1 MAEEQFDVIVVGAGF
16 GGAACAG
23 LLAKR
28 GLEVLLLEKNAK
40 AGGKAMAFSKGG
52 FVYTPWVVITA
63 PIQGNAFER
72 VLKELGMEDRVELV
86 TPDPSG
92 GAIFKN
98 AQGDYV
104 PMPPMPADVPA
115 DPNVIFDWLEVP
127 EAQRGAAL
135 AAMTEITLM
144 PPDQIDD
151 HDDISFAE
159 FLARYDLPKPVY
171 GYLVGSIHDACFVCP
186 ADVVAA
192 SEAIR
197 VLQMIFLRSG
207 GLFAKGDIGRVAE
220 IYAAAVEENGGKYV
234 TRARVRKI
242 LVENGAVTGVATE
255 QGTFRAPI
263 VVSNVGIQPTVLELV
278 GEERFDQSYVAYVKD
293 LVPSWGLPGVRYF
306 LDEKVIQQPFGT
318 IFSTESY
325 WTVEKFNR
333 AVAGEMPDD
342 IAVLYEVPSN
352 YDEHAAPEGKQI
364 VLASVWGPSDGEAT
378 DEDMK
383 PWWQKC
389 DDTMFRVFPDLPA
402 HIERKE
408 PYSVRDVSRLTR
420 DRVLPNQ
427 GGECIGLGQV
437 IGQGGRKKPSV
448 SAPIRGLFFVGCDAG
463 GYGVGTQQATESGLN
478 VANAVQKHHA
488 TGGP

>member
-40 AGGKAMAFSKGG
+40 AGGKAMAFSKNG

-63 PIQGNAFER
+63 PVQDNAFER

-98 AQGDYV
+98 AQGSYV
-104 PMPPMPADVPA
+104 PMPPMPTDTPA
-115 DPNVIFDWLEVP
+115 DPNVLFDWLEVP
-127 EAQRGAAL
+127 EEQRGAAL
-135 AAMTEITLM
+135 TAMMEITLM
-144 PPDQIDD
+144 PPEQIDEQ
-151 HDDISFAE
+151 DDISFAE
-159 FLARYDLPKPVY
+159 FLTRYELPKAVY

-207 GLFAKGDIGRVAE
+207 GLFAKGGIGRVAE
-220 IYAAAVEENGGKYV
+220 TYAAAVEENGGKYL
-234 TRARVRKI
+234 TKARVQKI

-255 QGTFRAPI
+255 EGTFRAPI
-263 VVSNVGIQPTVLELV
+263 VVSNVGIQPTVLKLV
-278 GEERFDQSYVAYVKD
+278 GEEHFDESYLAYVKS
-293 LVPSWGLPGVRYF
+293 LVPSCGLPGVRYF
-306 LDEKVIQQPFGT
+306 LDQKVIQQPFGT
-318 IFSTESY
+318 IFSTDSY
-325 WTVEKFNR
+325 WTSEKFER
-333 AVAGEMPDD
+333 AVGGEMPGD
-342 IAVLYEVPSN
+342 IAVLFEVPSN
-352 YDEHAAPEGKQI
+352 YDETAAPEGKQI
-364 VLASVWGPSDGEAT
+364 VLVSVWGPADGQST
-378 DEDMK
+378 DEQMK

-389 DDTMFRVFPDLPA
+389 DEIMFRVFPELPE
-402 HIERKE
+402 HIERRE
-408 PYSVRDVSRLTR
+408 SYSVRDVSLLTR

-437 IGQGGRKKPSV
+437 VGQGGQKKPSV
-448 SAPIRGLFFVGCDAG
+448 SAPLRGLFFAGCDAG
-463 GYGVGTQQATESGLN
+463 GYGVGTQQATESGLK
-478 VANAVQKHHA
+478 VADAVEKHHA
-488 TGGP
+488 AGGS

>member
-1 MAEEQFDVIVVGAGF
+1 MAEERFDVIVVGAGF

-28 GLEVLLLEKNAK
+28 GKKVLLLEKNAK
-40 AGGKAMAFSKGG
+40 AGGKAMAFSKSG

-63 PIQGNAFER
+63 PVQDNAFEK

-98 AQGDYV
+98 AQGSYV
-104 PMPPMPADVPA
+104 PMPPMPADTPA
-115 DPNVIFDWLEVP
+115 DPNILFDWLEVP
-127 EAQRGAAL
+127 EEQRGAAL
-135 AAMTEITLM
+135 TAMMEITLM
-144 PPDQIDD
+144 PPEQIDE

-159 FLARYDLPKPVY
+159 FLTRYDLPKPVY

-186 ADVVAA
+186 VDAVAA

-197 VLQMIFLRSG
+197 VFQMIFLRSG
-207 GLFAKGDIGRVAE
+207 GLFAKGGIGRVAE
-220 IYAAAVEENGGKYV
+220 TYAAAVEENGGKYL
-234 TRARVRKI
+234 TKARVQKI

-255 QGTFRAPI
+255 EGTFRAPT
-263 VVSNVGIQPTVLELV
+263 VVSNVGIQPTVLKLV
-278 GEERFDQSYVAYVKD
+278 GEEHFDDSYLAYVRN

-306 LDEKVIQQPFGT
+306 LDQKVIQQPFGT
-318 IFSTESY
+318 IFSTDSY
-325 WTVEKFNR
+325 WTVEKFDR
-333 AVAGEMPDD
+333 AVAGEMPED

-352 YDEHAAPEGKQI
+352 YDENAAPEGKQ
-364 VLASVWGPSDGEAT
+364 VALVSVWGPADGQAT
-378 DEDMK
+378 DEQMK

-389 DDTMFRVFPDLPA
+389 DEIMFQVFPDLPE

-408 PYSVRDVSRLTR
+408 YYSVRDVSRLTR

-437 IGQGGRKKPSV
+437 VGQGGRKKPSV
-448 SAPIRGLFFVGCDAG
+448 SGPLRGLFFVGCDAG
-463 GYGVGTQQATESGLN
+463 GYGVGTQQATDSGLK
-478 VANAVQKHHA
+478 VADAVEKYQA
-488 TGGP
+488 SGAS

>member
-1 MAEEQFDVIVVGAGF
+1 MAEQQFDVIVVGAGF
-16 GGAACAG
+16 GGSACAG

-40 AGGKAMAFSKGG
+40 AGGKAMAFSKRG

-63 PIQGNAFER
+63 PVQGNAFET

-98 AQGDYV
+98 AQGNYV
-104 PMPPMPADVPA
+104 PMPPMPADTPA
-115 DPNVIFDWLEVP
+115 DPNILFDWLEVP

-144 PPDQIDD
+144 PPERIDD

-159 FLARYDLPKPVY
+159 FLRRYDLPKPVY

-197 VLQMIFLRSG
+197 VFQMIFLRSG
-207 GLFAKGDIGRVAE
+207 GLFAKGGIGRVAE
-220 IYAAAVEENGGKYV
+220 TYAAAVGENGGKYV
-234 TRARVRKI
+234 TKARVQKI
-242 LVENGAVTGVATE
+242 LAENGAVTGVATE
-255 QGTFRAPI
+255 EGTFHAPI
-263 VVSNVGIQPTVLELV
+263 VVSNVGIQPTVLKLV
-278 GEERFDQSYVAYVKD
+278 GEAHFDESYVAYVRD
-293 LVPSWGLPGVRYF
+293 LVPSCGLPGVRYF

-318 IFSTESY
+318 IFSADSY
-325 WTVEKFNR
+325 WTVETFDR
-333 AVAGEMPDD
+333 AVAGEMPED

-352 YDEHAAPEGKQI
+352 YDENAAPQGKQI
-364 VLASVWGPSDGEAT
+364 VLASVWGPADGQAT

-389 DDTMFRVFPDLPA
+389 DEIMFQVFPDLPQQ
-402 HIERKE
+402 IEHKE
-408 PYSVRDVSRLTR
+408 YYSVGDVSRLTR
-420 DRVLPNQ
+420 DRVLPGQ
-427 GGECIGLGQV
+427 GGECIGLGQTV
-437 IGQGGRKKPSV
+437 GQGGRKKPSS
-448 SAPIRGLFFVGCDAG
+448 SAPIRGLFFVGCDSG

-478 VANAVQKHHA
+478 VANAVEKHHA
-488 TGGP
+488 NGPS

>member
-1 MAEEQFDVIVVGAGF
+1 MAEDRFDVIVVGAGF

-28 GLEVLLLEKNAK
+28 GLQVLLLEKNAK
-40 AGGKAMAFSKGG
+40 AGGKAMAFSKRG

-63 PIQGNAFER
+63 PIQGNAFEK

-98 AQGDYV
+98 SRGEYV
-104 PMPPMPADVPA
+104 PMPPMPADTPA

-127 EAQRGAAL
+127 EPQRGAAL

-144 PPDQIDD
+144 APERIDE
-151 HDDISFAE
+151 HDDVSFAE
-159 FLARYDLPKPVY
+159 FLTRYDLPKAVY

-207 GLFAKGDIGRVAE
+207 GLFAKGGIGRVAE
-220 IYAAAVEENGGKYV
+220 TYAAAVEENGGKFL
-234 TRARVRKI
+234 TRARVEKI
-242 LVENGAVTGVATE
+242 LVDDGAVTGVTTDE
-255 QGTFRAPI
+255 GRFFAPI
-263 VVSNVGIQPTVLELV
+263 VVSNVGIQPTVLKLV
-278 GEERFDQSYVAYVKD
+278 GEEHFDESYLAYVKA
-293 LVPSWGLPGVRYF
+293 LVPSWGLPGARYF
-306 LDEKVIQQPFGT
+306 LDDRVIQQPFGT
-318 IFSTESY
+318 IFSTDSY
-325 WTVEKFNR
+325 WTVEKFDR
-333 AVAGEMPDD
+333 AVAGEMPED

-352 YDEHAAPEGKQI
+352 YDENAAPPGKQI
-364 VLASVWGPSDGEAT
+364 VLASVWGPADGQAT
-378 DEDMK
+378 NRDMK
-383 PWWQKC
+383 PWWEKC
-389 DDTMFRVFPDLPA
+389 DEIMFRAFPDLP
-402 HIERKE
+402 HRIQDKE
-408 PYSVRDVSRLTR
+408 YYSVRDVSRLTR

-437 IGQGGRKKPSV
+437 VGQGGRKKPST

-463 GYGVGTQQATESGLN
+463 GYGVGTQQATESGLK
-478 VANAVQKHHA
+478 VAEAVEEHHA
-488 TGGP
+488 TGPS

>member
-1 MAEEQFDVIVVGAGF
+1 MSEEQFEVIVVGAGF

-28 GLEVLLLEKNAK
+28 GLKVLLLEKNAK
-40 AGGKAMAFSKGG
+40 AGGKAMAFSKRG

-63 PIQGNAFER
+63 PVQGNAFEK
-72 VLKELGMEDRVELV
+72 VLKELGMEDRAELV
-86 TPDPSG
+86 TPDPTG

-98 AQGDYV
+98 SQGRYV
-104 PMPPMPADVPA
+104 PMPPMPVDTPA
-115 DPNVIFDWLEVP
+115 DPNLIFDWLEVP
-127 EAQRGAAL
+127 EQQRGAAL
-135 AAMTEITLM
+135 AALTEITLM
-144 PPDQIDD
+144 APEQIDD

-159 FLARYDLPKPVY
+159 FLRRYDLPKSVY

-207 GLFAKGDIGRVAE
+207 GLFAKGGIGRVAE
-220 IYAAAVEENGGKYV
+220 VYAAAVEENGGRYV
-234 TRARVRKI
+234 TKARVEKI

-255 QGTFRAPI
+255 EGTFRAPI
-263 VVSNVGIQPTVLELV
+263 VVSNVGIQPTVLKLV
-278 GEERFDQSYVAYVKD
+278 GEEHFDESYVAYVRD

-306 LDEKVIQQPFGT
+306 LDQKVIQQPFGT
-318 IFSTESY
+318 IFAADSY
-325 WTVEKFNR
+325 WTVEKFDR
-333 AVAGEMPDD
+333 AAAGEMPED

-352 YDEHAAPEGKQI
+352 YDENAAPEGKQI
-364 VLASVWGPSDGEAT
+364 VLVSVWGPADGQAT
-378 DEDMK
+378 DEQMK
-383 PWWQKC
+383 PWWEKC
-389 DDTMFRVFPDLPA
+389 DEIIFRVFPDLPE

-408 PYSVRDVSRLTR
+408 PYSVRDVSLLTR

-437 IGQGGRKKPSV
+437 VGQGGQKKPSV
-448 SAPIRGLFFVGCDAG
+448 SAPLHGLFFVGCDAG

-478 VANAVQKHHA
+478 VASAVEKHHA
-488 TGGP
+488 TGRS

>member
-1 MAEEQFDVIVVGAGF
+1 MAAESFDVIVVGAGF

-28 GLEVLLLEKNAK
+28 GAKVLLLEKNAK
-40 AGGKAMAFSKGG
+40 AGGKAMAFSKSG

-63 PIQGNAFER
+63 PVQDNAFER
-72 VLKELGMEDRVELV
+72 VLKELEMEDRVELV

-98 AQGDYV
+98 AQGKYV
-104 PMPPMPADVPA
+104 PMPPMPSDSP
-115 DPNVIFDWLEVP
+115 DPNLLFDWLEVP
-127 EAQRGAAL
+127 EEQRAAAI
-135 AAMTEITLM
+135 AAMAEITLM
-144 PPDQIDD
+144 APEKIDEY
-151 HDDISFAE
+151 DDISFAE
-159 FLARYDLPKPVY
+159 FLTRYGLPEPVY

-207 GLFAKGDIGRVAE
+207 GLFAKGGIGRVAE
-220 IYAAAVEENGGKYV
+220 TYAAAVEENGGKYV
-234 TRARVRKI
+234 TKARVQKI
-242 LVENGAVTGVATE
+242 LVENGAVTGVATDE
-255 QGTFRAPI
+255 GTFLAPI
-263 VVSNVGIQPTVLELV
+263 VVSNVGIQPTVLKLV
-278 GEERFDQSYVAYVKD
+278 GEEHFDERYVAYVRA

-325 WTVEKFNR
+325 WTVEKFDR
-333 AVAGEMPDD
+333 AAGGQMPED

-352 YDEHAAPEGKQI
+352 YDENAAPEGKQI
-364 VLASVWGPSDGEAT
+364 VLASVWGPADGQAT
-378 DEDMK
+378 DEQME

-389 DDTMFRVFPDLPA
+389 DEIMFRVFPELPE
-402 HIERKE
+402 HIERRE

-437 IGQGGRKKPSV
+437 VGQGGQKKPSV
-448 SAPIRGLFFVGCDAG
+448 SAPLRGLFFAGCDAG
-463 GYGVGTQQATESGLN
+463 GYGVGTQQATESGLK
-478 VANAVQKHHA
+478 VADAVGKYHA
-488 TGGP
+488 AGGS

>member
-1 MAEEQFDVIVVGAGF
+1 MAEERFDVIVVGAGF

-28 GLEVLLLEKNAK
+28 GLHVLLLEKNAK
-40 AGGKAMAFSKGG
+40 AGGKAMAFSKRG

-63 PIQGNAFER
+63 PIQDNAFER
-72 VLKELGMEDRVELV
+72 VLKQLGMEDRAELV
-86 TPDPSG
+86 TPDPTG

-98 AQGDYV
+98 SRGEYV
-104 PMPPMPADVPA
+104 PMPPMPTDTPA
-115 DPNVIFDWLEVP
+115 DPNLIFDWLEVP
-127 EAQRGAAL
+127 EQQRGAAL
-135 AAMTEITLM
+135 AALTEITLM
-144 PPDQIDD
+144 APEQIDQ

-159 FLARYDLPKPVY
+159 FLTRYDLPKAVY

-207 GLFAKGDIGRVAE
+207 GLFAKGGIGRVAE
-220 IYAAAVEENGGKYV
+220 IYAAAVEENGGKYL
-234 TRARVRKI
+234 TRARVEKI
-242 LVENGAVTGVATE
+242 LVENGAVAGVATDE
-255 QGTFRAPI
+255 GTFLAPI
-263 VVSNVGIQPTVLELV
+263 VVSNVGIQPTVLKLV
-278 GEERFDQSYVAYVKD
+278 GEAHFDESYLAYVKA
-293 LVPSWGLPGVRYF
+293 LVPSCGLPGVRYF
-306 LDEKVIQQPFGT
+306 LDDRVIQQPFGT

-325 WTVEKFNR
+325 WTVEKFDR
-333 AVAGEMPDD
+333 AVAGELPED

-352 YDEHAAPEGKQI
+352 YDENAAPDGKQI
-364 VLASVWGPSDGEAT
+364 VLASVWGPADGQATDGE
-378 DEDMK
+378 MK
-383 PWWQKC
+383 PWWRKC
-389 DDTMFRVFPDLPA
+389 DEIMFQVFPDLPNR
-402 HIERKE
+402 IEEKE
-408 PYSVRDVSRLTR
+408 YYSVRDVSRLTR

-437 IGQGGRKKPSV
+437 VGQGGRKKPST

-478 VANAVQKHHA
+478 VADAVEKYRSI
-488 TGGP
+488 GVS